1 MNLLKYVLYASVLI
15 ASLFSISLS
24 FADTVELPVLRPLA
38 EPELRAETG
47 IIQYQQDP
55 QQTRALQH
63 KIMKIQRDTQNFV
76 LDPRILTTLDL
87 VPEGPM
93 PDINSLPLALQQHIL
108 AIARGLQSTDPRE
121 GLYILLQPFGIDRNA
136 SNVQIAREQISL
148 GILNGSFDKPAIQNA
163 SQPIATLPMT
173 ISR

>member
-1 MNLLKYVLYASVLI
+1 
-15 ASLFSISLS
+15 
-24 FADTVELPVLRPLA
+24 
-38 EPELRAETG
+38 
-47 IIQYQQDP
+47 
-55 QQTRALQH
+55 
-63 KIMKIQRDTQNFV
+63 
-76 LDPRILTTLDL
+76 
-87 VPEGPM
+87 M

-163 SQPIATLPMT
+163 SQPIATLPVT